1 MFKITKSFNRLALVI
16 ILAISGTI
24 SALAENKIMLGDGG
38 TISIKPG
45 ETKEIDVNLINDVEL
60 YTAQF
65 DMELT
70 SSKIKIVEGSFKINE
85 ERVDR
90 ESFLAPSLVRQPDGK
105 MRLCLLT
112 RDLSTPI
119 AGTEGSLGT
128 IKIQADPTFTSN
140 DNAKIYFSK
149 CCGSDK
155 NAKLTYFDAPKY
167 QAVSPMVGTLATAE
181 NAFSIKPGEKHKVDI
196 VMKNEIYFCGI
207 QTDITLPAGLQIEK
221 KENGKYKFEYSSR
234 LSDNFSIMSSDKG
247 NGKVRIMLSSLPI
260 DRIQPYEEG
269 TDGVIFSFNVVADE
283 NFVTDE
289 TSAITFSN
297 TLAASESVE
306 YALDITDSKVVVT
319 SLKMGNDAAYVK
331 LTEEVAALQKSLDDA
346 KAKVAEECK
355 DVAENFTEA
364 VAAIQAQ
371 IDAIKTDLDT
381 KNAAC
386 DLTEEST
393 LDAEAVKAVNDA
405 IAKYLEDAAA
415 AQADF
420 QKKVANDAAY
430 AKLTE
435 EVAALQKSLDDAKA
449 KVAEECKDVA
459 ENFTEAVAA
468 IQAQID
474 AIKTDLDTKNA
485 ACDLTEESTLDAEAV
500 KAVNDAIAKYLEDAA
515 AAQADFQKKVAND
528 AAYAKLTE
536 EVAALQKSLDD
547 AKAKVAEECKD
558 VAENFTEAVAAI
570 QAQID
575 AIKKDL
581 EDKNTAIELTEESTL
596 DAEAVKAVNDA
607 IAKYLEDAATAQA
620 NFEKKAANDAAYA
633 KLTEEIAAVQA
644 RFDEVVKTIEKD
656 YAMVAAQFAETE
668 AGIQNDI
675 DAVAEE
681 LKAKA
686 DRIELDEN
694 STVDLQAIKTAIE
707 KLLTDAKDAYQ
718 KKIDANEAAYK
729 RLTDEIAAIQTRFD
743 EVKKIIDTEC
753 NLVAAQFAGIEANI
767 QYDINKK
774 KDELKNMYENIE
786 LDENSTLDLQTIKD
800 AIEQLLVD
808 AKAAQET
815 AGIYS
820 ISALTRD
827 GVSVYTLE
835 GNKVDTPVKGNVYIV
850 RYADGTIKKVF
861 VR

>member
-140 DNAKIYFSK
+140 DNARIYFSK

-319 SLKMGNDAAYVK
+319 SLKMGNDAAY
-331 LTEEVAALQKSLDDA
+331 
-346 KAKVAEECK
+346 
-355 DVAENFTEA
+355 
-364 VAAIQAQ
+364 
-371 IDAIKTDLDT
+371 
-381 KNAAC
+381 
-386 DLTEEST
+386 
-393 LDAEAVKAVNDA
+393 
-405 IAKYLEDAAA
+405 
-415 AQADF
+415 
-420 QKKVANDAAY
+420 

-474 AIKTDLDTKNA
+474 AIKKDIDTKNA

-575 AIKKDL
+575 AIKKEL

-633 KLTEEIAAVQA
+633 KLSDEIAAVQA

-675 DAVAEE
+675 DAVAED

-718 KKIDANEAAYK
+718 KKIDANETAYK

>member
-247 NGKVRIMLSSLPI
+247 NGKVRIMLSSLPVDKI
-260 DRIQPYEEG
+260 MPYAEG

-297 TLAASESVE
+297 TLAANDAGVE

-319 SLKMGNDAAYVK
+319 SLKMG
-331 LTEEVAALQKSLDDA
+331 
-346 KAKVAEECK
+346 
-355 DVAENFTEA
+355 
-364 VAAIQAQ
+364 
-371 IDAIKTDLDT
+371 
-381 KNAAC
+381 
-386 DLTEEST
+386 
-393 LDAEAVKAVNDA
+393 
-405 IAKYLEDAAA
+405 
-415 AQADF
+415 
-420 QKKVANDAAY
+420 NDAAY

-474 AIKTDLDTKNA
+474 AIKKDLDDKNTA
-485 ACDLTEESTLDAEAV
+485 IELTEESTLDAEAV

-515 AAQADFQKKVAND
+515 TAQAEYLKKVAND

-581 EDKNTAIELTEESTL
+581 DDKNTAIELTEESTL

-718 KKIDANEAAYK
+718 KKIDANETAYK

>member
-140 DNAKIYFSK
+140 DNARIYFSK

-234 LSDNFSIMSSDKG
+234 LSANFSIMSRDMG
-247 NGKVRIMLSSLPI
+247 NGKVRIMLSSLPVDKI
-260 DRIQPYEEG
+260 MPYTEG

-289 TSAITFSN
+289 NSAITFSN
-297 TLAASESVE
+297 TLAANDAGVE

-319 SLKMGNDAAYVK
+319 SLKMG
-331 LTEEVAALQKSLDDA
+331 
-346 KAKVAEECK
+346 
-355 DVAENFTEA
+355 
-364 VAAIQAQ
+364 
-371 IDAIKTDLDT
+371 
-381 KNAAC
+381 
-386 DLTEEST
+386 
-393 LDAEAVKAVNDA
+393 
-405 IAKYLEDAAA
+405 
-415 AQADF
+415 
-420 QKKVANDAAY
+420 
-430 AKLTE
+430 
-435 EVAALQKSLDDAKA
+435 
-449 KVAEECKDVA
+449 
-459 ENFTEAVAA
+459 
-468 IQAQID
+468 
-474 AIKTDLDTKNA
+474 
-485 ACDLTEESTLDAEAV
+485 
-500 KAVNDAIAKYLEDAA
+500 
-515 AAQADFQKKVAND
+515 ND

-581 EDKNTAIELTEESTL
+581 DTKNAACDLTEESTLDAEAVKAVNDAVAKYLEDAATAQAEYLKKVANDAAYAKLTEEVAALQKSLDDAKAKVAEEYKDVAENFTETVAAIQTQIDAIKKALDEKNTAIELTEESTL

-633 KLTEEIAAVQA
+633 KLSDEIAAVQA

-656 YAMVAAQFAETE
+656 YAMVAGQFAETE

-675 DAVAEE
+675 DAVVED

-718 KKIDANEAAYK
+718 KKIDANETAYK

>member
-155 NAKLTYFDAPKY
+155 NAKLTYFDAPNF
-167 QAVSPMVGTLATAE
+167 QAVTPMVGTLATTE

-234 LSDNFSIMSSDKG
+234 LSDNFSISSRDMG
-247 NGKVRIMLSSLPI
+247 NGKVRLMLSSLPVDKI
-260 DRIQPYEEG
+260 IPYTEG

-289 TSAITFSN
+289 NSAITFSN
-297 TLAASESVE
+297 TLAANDAGVE

-319 SLKMGNDAAYVK
+319 SL
-331 LTEEVAALQKSLDDA
+331 
-346 KAKVAEECK
+346 
-355 DVAENFTEA
+355 
-364 VAAIQAQ
+364 
-371 IDAIKTDLDT
+371 
-381 KNAAC
+381 
-386 DLTEEST
+386 
-393 LDAEAVKAVNDA
+393 
-405 IAKYLEDAAA
+405 
-415 AQADF
+415 
-420 QKKVANDAAY
+420 KVANDAAY

-459 ENFTEAVAA
+459 ENFTE
-468 IQAQID
+468 
-474 AIKTDLDTKNA
+474 T
-485 ACDLTEESTLDAEAV
+485 
-500 KAVNDAIAKYLEDAA
+500 
-515 AAQADFQKKVAND
+515 
-528 AAYAKLTE
+528 
-536 EVAALQKSLDD
+536 
-547 AKAKVAEECKD
+547 
-558 VAENFTEAVAAI
+558 VAAI

-575 AIKKDL
+575 AIKKALD
-581 EDKNTAIELTEESTL
+581 EKNTAIELTEESTL

-620 NFEKKAANDAAYA
+620 NFEKKVANDAAYA
-633 KLTEEIAAVQA
+633 KLSDEIAAVQA

-675 DAVAEE
+675 DAVAED

-694 STVDLQAIKTAIE
+694 STVDQQAIKTAIE

>member
-140 DNAKIYFSK
+140 DNARIYFSE

-247 NGKVRIMLSSLPI
+247 NGKVRIMLSSLPV
-260 DRIQPYEEG
+260 DRIQPYAEG

-371 IDAIKTDLDT
+371 IDAIKKDLDT

-405 IAKYLEDAAA
+405 IAKYLEAAAA

-459 ENFTEAVAA
+459 ENFTE
-468 IQAQID
+468 
-474 AIKTDLDTKNA
+474 T
-485 ACDLTEESTLDAEAV
+485 
-500 KAVNDAIAKYLEDAA
+500 
-515 AAQADFQKKVAND
+515 
-528 AAYAKLTE
+528 
-536 EVAALQKSLDD
+536 
-547 AKAKVAEECKD
+547 
-558 VAENFTEAVAAI
+558 VAAI

-575 AIKKDL
+575 AIKKALD
-581 EDKNTAIELTEESTL
+581 EKNTAIELTEESTL

-633 KLTEEIAAVQA
+633 KLSDEIAAVQA

-675 DAVAEE
+675 DAVAED

-718 KKIDANEAAYK
+718 KKIDANETAYK

>member
-140 DNAKIYFSK
+140 DNAKIYFST

-283 NFVTDE
+283 NFVTDA

-319 SLKMGNDAAYVK
+319 SLKMG
-331 LTEEVAALQKSLDDA
+331 
-346 KAKVAEECK
+346 
-355 DVAENFTEA
+355 
-364 VAAIQAQ
+364 
-371 IDAIKTDLDT
+371 
-381 KNAAC
+381 
-386 DLTEEST
+386 
-393 LDAEAVKAVNDA
+393 
-405 IAKYLEDAAA
+405 
-415 AQADF
+415 
-420 QKKVANDAAY
+420 NDAAY

-474 AIKTDLDTKNA
+474 AIKKDLDTKNA

-581 EDKNTAIELTEESTL
+581 DDKNTAIDLTEESTL

-633 KLTEEIAAVQA
+633 KLSNEIAAVQA

-675 DAVAEE
+675 DAVAED

-718 KKIDANEAAYK
+718 KKIDANETAYK

>member
-247 NGKVRIMLSSLPI
+247 NGKVRIMLSSLPV
-260 DRIQPYEEG
+260 DRIMPYAEG

-468 IQAQID
+468 IQ
-474 AIKTDLDTKNA
+474 T
-485 ACDLTEESTLDAEAV
+485 
-500 KAVNDAIAKYLEDAA
+500 
-515 AAQADFQKKVAND
+515 
-528 AAYAKLTE
+528 
-536 EVAALQKSLDD
+536 
-547 AKAKVAEECKD
+547 
-558 VAENFTEAVAAI
+558 
-570 QAQID
+570 QID

-581 EDKNTAIELTEESTL
+581 DDKNTAIDLTEESTL

-633 KLTEEIAAVQA
+633 KLSDEIAAVQA

-694 STVDLQAIKTAIE
+694 STVDLAAIKTAIE

>member
-140 DNAKIYFSK
+140 DNARIYFSE

-155 NAKLTYFDAPKY
+155 NAKLTYFEAPKY

-247 NGKVRIMLSSLPI
+247 NGKVRIMLSSLPVDKI
-260 DRIQPYEEG
+260 MPYTEG
-269 TDGVIFSFNVVADE
+269 SDGVIFSFNVVADE

-319 SLKMGNDAAYVK
+319 SLKMGNDAAY
-331 LTEEVAALQKSLDDA
+331 
-346 KAKVAEECK
+346 
-355 DVAENFTEA
+355 
-364 VAAIQAQ
+364 
-371 IDAIKTDLDT
+371 
-381 KNAAC
+381 
-386 DLTEEST
+386 
-393 LDAEAVKAVNDA
+393 
-405 IAKYLEDAAA
+405 
-415 AQADF
+415 
-420 QKKVANDAAY
+420 
-430 AKLTE
+430 
-435 EVAALQKSLDDAKA
+435 
-449 KVAEECKDVA
+449 
-459 ENFTEAVAA
+459 
-468 IQAQID
+468 
-474 AIKTDLDTKNA
+474 
-485 ACDLTEESTLDAEAV
+485 
-500 KAVNDAIAKYLEDAA
+500 
-515 AAQADFQKKVAND
+515 
-528 AAYAKLTE
+528 AKLTE

-581 EDKNTAIELTEESTL
+581 DTKNAACDLTEESTLDAEAVKAVNDAVAKYLEDATTAQAEYLKKVANDAAYAKLTEEVAALQKSLDDAKAKVAEECKDVAENFTETVAAIQAQIDAIKKALDEKNTAIELTEESTL

-633 KLTEEIAAVQA
+633 KLSDEIAAVQA

-675 DAVAEE
+675 DAVAED

-707 KLLTDAKDAYQ
+707 KLLADAKDAYQ
-718 KKIDANEAAYK
+718 KKIDANEAANK

>member
-140 DNAKIYFSK
+140 DNARIYFSK

-155 NAKLTYFDAPKY
+155 NAKLTYFDAPNF
-167 QAVSPMVGTLATAE
+167 QAVTPMVGTLATAE

-247 NGKVRIMLSSLPI
+247 NGKVRIMLSSLPVDKI
-260 DRIQPYEEG
+260 MPYTEG

-319 SLKMGNDAAYVK
+319 SLKMGNDAA
-331 LTEEVAALQKSLDDA
+331 
-346 KAKVAEECK
+346 
-355 DVAENFTEA
+355 F
-364 VAAIQAQ
+364 
-371 IDAIKTDLDT
+371 
-381 KNAAC
+381 
-386 DLTEEST
+386 
-393 LDAEAVKAVNDA
+393 
-405 IAKYLEDAAA
+405 
-415 AQADF
+415 
-420 QKKVANDAAY
+420 

-474 AIKTDLDTKNA
+474 AIKKDLDTKNA

-500 KAVNDAIAKYLEDAA
+500 KAVNDAVAKYLEDAA
-515 AAQADFQKKVAND
+515 TAQAEYLKKVAND

-581 EDKNTAIELTEESTL
+581 DTKNAACDLTEESTL

-607 IAKYLEDAATAQA
+607 VAKYLEDAATAQA

-633 KLTEEIAAVQA
+633 KLSDEIAAVQA
-644 RFDEVVKTIEKD
+644 RFDEVVKTVEKD

-675 DAVAEE
+675 DAVAED

-718 KKIDANEAAYK
+718 KKIDANEAANK

>member
-247 NGKVRIMLSSLPI
+247 TGKVRIMLSSLPVDKI
-260 DRIQPYEEG
+260 MPYAEG

-371 IDAIKTDLDT
+371 IDAIK
-381 KNAAC
+381 K
-386 DLTEEST
+386 
-393 LDAEAVKAVNDA
+393 
-405 IAKYLEDAAA
+405 
-415 AQADF
+415 
-420 QKKVANDAAY
+420 
-430 AKLTE
+430 
-435 EVAALQKSLDDAKA
+435 
-449 KVAEECKDVA
+449 
-459 ENFTEAVAA
+459 
-468 IQAQID
+468 
-474 AIKTDLDTKNA
+474 DLDTKNA

-581 EDKNTAIELTEESTL
+581 DDKNTAIELTEESTL

-607 IAKYLEDAATAQA
+607 IAKYLEDAATAQV
-620 NFEKKAANDAAYA
+620 NFEKKVANDAAYA
-633 KLTEEIAAVQA
+633 KLSDEIAAVQA

-656 YAMVAAQFAETE
+656 YAMVAGQFAETE

-694 STVDLQAIKTAIE
+694 STVDLAAIKTAIE

>member
-90 ESFLAPSLVRQPDGK
+90 ESFLPPSLVRQPDGK

-112 RDLSTPI
+112 SDLSTPI

-181 NAFSIKPGEKHKVDI
+181 NAFSVKPGEKHKVDI
-196 VMKNEIYFCGI
+196 VMKNEIYFCGM
-207 QTDITLPAGLQIEK
+207 QTDITLPAGLKIEK

-234 LSDNFSIMSSDKG
+234 LSDNFSIVSRDMGD
-247 NGKVRIMLSSLPI
+247 GKVRMILSSLPVDKI
-260 DRIQPYEEG
+260 MPYAEG

-297 TLAASESVE
+297 TLAATESVE

-319 SLKMGNDAAYVK
+319 SLKMANDAAYVK
-331 LTEEVAALQKSLDDA
+331 LTEEIAALQKSLDDA

-364 VAAIQAQ
+364 VAAIQTQ

-393 LDAEAVKAVNDA
+393 LNAEAVKAVNDA
-405 IAKYLEDAAA
+405 IAKYLEDAAT
-415 AQADF
+415 AQAEYL
-420 QKKVANDAAY
+420 KKVANDAAY

-459 ENFTEAVAA
+459 ENFTE
-468 IQAQID
+468 
-474 AIKTDLDTKNA
+474 
-485 ACDLTEESTLDAEAV
+485 S
-500 KAVNDAIAKYLEDAA
+500 
-515 AAQADFQKKVAND
+515 
-528 AAYAKLTE
+528 
-536 EVAALQKSLDD
+536 
-547 AKAKVAEECKD
+547 
-558 VAENFTEAVAAI
+558 VAAI

-575 AIKKDL
+575 AIKKALD
-581 EDKNTAIELTEESTL
+581 EKNTAIELTEESTL

-607 IAKYLEDAATAQA
+607 IAKYLEDAATAQT

-668 AGIQNDI
+668 VSIQNDI
-675 DAVAEE
+675 DAVAED

>member
-1 MFKITKSFNRLALVI
+1 MFKITQSFNRLALVI

-140 DNAKIYFSK
+140 DNARIYFSE

-247 NGKVRIMLSSLPI
+247 NGKVRIMLSSLPV
-260 DRIQPYEEG
+260 DRIQPYAEG

-371 IDAIKTDLDT
+371 IDAIKKDLD
-381 KNAAC
+381 
-386 DLTEEST
+386 
-393 LDAEAVKAVNDA
+393 
-405 IAKYLEDAAA
+405 
-415 AQADF
+415 
-420 QKKVANDAAY
+420 
-430 AKLTE
+430 
-435 EVAALQKSLDDAKA
+435 
-449 KVAEECKDVA
+449 
-459 ENFTEAVAA
+459 
-468 IQAQID
+468 
-474 AIKTDLDTKNA
+474 
-485 ACDLTEESTLDAEAV
+485 
-500 KAVNDAIAKYLEDAA
+500 
-515 AAQADFQKKVAND
+515 
-528 AAYAKLTE
+528 
-536 EVAALQKSLDD
+536 
-547 AKAKVAEECKD
+547 
-558 VAENFTEAVAAI
+558 
-570 QAQID
+570 
-575 AIKKDL
+575 
-581 EDKNTAIELTEESTL
+581 DKNTAIELTEESTL

-607 IAKYLEDAATAQA
+607 IAKYLEDAATAQV
-620 NFEKKAANDAAYA
+620 NFEKKVANDAAYA
-633 KLTEEIAAVQA
+633 KLSDEIAAVQA

-656 YAMVAAQFAETE
+656 YAMVAGQFAETE

-694 STVDLQAIKTAIE
+694 STVDLAAIKTAIE

>member
-234 LSDNFSIMSSDKG
+234 LSDNFSISSRDMG
-247 NGKVRIMLSSLPI
+247 NGKVRIMLSSLPV
-260 DRIQPYEEG
+260 DRIQPYTEG

-319 SLKMGNDAAYVK
+319 SLKMGNDAAYAK
-331 LTEEVAALQKSLDDA
+331 LTEEIAALQKSLDDA

-371 IDAIKTDLDT
+371 IDAIKKDLDT

-405 IAKYLEDAAA
+405 VAKYLEDAAT
-415 AQADF
+415 AQAEYL
-420 QKKVANDAAY
+420 KKVANDAAY

-468 IQAQID
+468 IQTQID
-474 AIKTDLDTKNA
+474 AIKKDLDDKNTA
-485 ACDLTEESTLDAEAV
+485 IDLTEESTLDAEAV
-500 KAVNDAIAKYLEDAA
+500 KAVNDA
-515 AAQADFQKKVAND
+515 V
-528 AAYAKLTE
+528 
-536 EVAALQKSLDD
+536 
-547 AKAKVAEECKD
+547 
-558 VAENFTEAVAAI
+558 
-570 QAQID
+570 
-575 AIKKDL
+575 
-581 EDKNTAIELTEESTL
+581 
-596 DAEAVKAVNDA
+596 
-607 IAKYLEDAATAQA
+607 AKYLEDAATAQA

-633 KLTEEIAAVQA
+633 KLSDEIAAVQA

-668 AGIQNDI
+668 AGILNDI
-675 DAVAEE
+675 DAVAED

-718 KKIDANEAAYK
+718 KKIDANETAYK

>member
-140 DNAKIYFSK
+140 DNARIYFSK

-155 NAKLTYFDAPKY
+155 NAKLTYFDAPNF
-167 QAVSPMVGTLATAE
+167 QAVTPMVGTLATAE

-247 NGKVRIMLSSLPI
+247 NGKVRIMLSSLPVDKI
-260 DRIQPYEEG
+260 MPYAEG

-319 SLKMGNDAAYVK
+319 SLKMGNDAAY
-331 LTEEVAALQKSLDDA
+331 
-346 KAKVAEECK
+346 
-355 DVAENFTEA
+355 
-364 VAAIQAQ
+364 
-371 IDAIKTDLDT
+371 
-381 KNAAC
+381 
-386 DLTEEST
+386 
-393 LDAEAVKAVNDA
+393 
-405 IAKYLEDAAA
+405 
-415 AQADF
+415 
-420 QKKVANDAAY
+420 

-474 AIKTDLDTKNA
+474 AIKKDIDTKNA

-500 KAVNDAIAKYLEDAA
+500 KAVNDAVAKYLEDAA
-515 AAQADFQKKVAND
+515 TAQADFQKKVAND

-575 AIKKDL
+575 AIKKDI
-581 EDKNTAIELTEESTL
+581 DTKNAACDLTEESTL

-633 KLTEEIAAVQA
+633 KLSNEIAAVQA

-675 DAVAEE
+675 DAVAED

-718 KKIDANEAAYK
+718 KKIDANEAANK
-729 RLTDEIAAIQTRFD
+729 RLTDEIAAVQTRFD

>member
-221 KENGKYKFEYSSR
+221 KENGKYKFEYSNR

-247 NGKVRIMLSSLPI
+247 NGKVRIMLSSLPVDKI
-260 DRIQPYEEG
+260 MPYTEG
-269 TDGVIFSFNVVADE
+269 SDGVIFSFNVVADE

-319 SLKMGNDAAYVK
+319 SLKMGNDAAY
-331 LTEEVAALQKSLDDA
+331 
-346 KAKVAEECK
+346 
-355 DVAENFTEA
+355 
-364 VAAIQAQ
+364 
-371 IDAIKTDLDT
+371 
-381 KNAAC
+381 
-386 DLTEEST
+386 
-393 LDAEAVKAVNDA
+393 
-405 IAKYLEDAAA
+405 
-415 AQADF
+415 
-420 QKKVANDAAY
+420 

-474 AIKTDLDTKNA
+474 AIKKDIDTKNA

-633 KLTEEIAAVQA
+633 KLSDEIAAVQA

-675 DAVAEE
+675 DAVAED

-718 KKIDANEAAYK
+718 KKIDANETAYK

>member
-140 DNAKIYFSK
+140 DNARIYFSE

-155 NAKLTYFDAPKY
+155 NAKLTYFEAPKY

-247 NGKVRIMLSSLPI
+247 NGKVRIMLSSLPVDKI
-260 DRIQPYEEG
+260 MPYTEG
-269 TDGVIFSFNVVADE
+269 SDGVIFSFNVVADE

-319 SLKMGNDAAYVK
+319 SLKMGNDAAY
-331 LTEEVAALQKSLDDA
+331 
-346 KAKVAEECK
+346 
-355 DVAENFTEA
+355 
-364 VAAIQAQ
+364 
-371 IDAIKTDLDT
+371 
-381 KNAAC
+381 
-386 DLTEEST
+386 
-393 LDAEAVKAVNDA
+393 
-405 IAKYLEDAAA
+405 
-415 AQADF
+415 
-420 QKKVANDAAY
+420 

-474 AIKTDLDTKNA
+474 AIKKDLDTKNA

-500 KAVNDAIAKYLEDAA
+500 KAVNDAVAKYLEDAA
-515 AAQADFQKKVAND
+515 TAQADFQKKVAND

-575 AIKKDL
+575 AIKKALD
-581 EDKNTAIELTEESTL
+581 EKNTAIELTEESTL

-633 KLTEEIAAVQA
+633 KLSDEIAAVQA
-644 RFDEVVKTIEKD
+644 RFDEVVKIIEKD
-656 YAMVAAQFAETE
+656 YAMVAGQFAETE

-675 DAVAEE
+675 DAVAED

-718 KKIDANEAAYK
+718 KKIDANETAYK

>member
-140 DNAKIYFSK
+140 DNARIYFSK

-155 NAKLTYFDAPKY
+155 NAKLTYFDAPNF
-167 QAVSPMVGTLATAE
+167 QAVTPMVGTLATAE

-247 NGKVRIMLSSLPI
+247 NGKVRIMLSSLPVDKI
-260 DRIQPYEEG
+260 MPYTEG

-319 SLKMGNDAAYVK
+319 SLKMGNDAAY
-331 LTEEVAALQKSLDDA
+331 
-346 KAKVAEECK
+346 
-355 DVAENFTEA
+355 
-364 VAAIQAQ
+364 
-371 IDAIKTDLDT
+371 
-381 KNAAC
+381 
-386 DLTEEST
+386 
-393 LDAEAVKAVNDA
+393 
-405 IAKYLEDAAA
+405 
-415 AQADF
+415 
-420 QKKVANDAAY
+420 

-459 ENFTEAVAA
+459 ENFTEAVA
-468 IQAQID
+468 
-474 AIKTDLDTKNA
+474 T
-485 ACDLTEESTLDAEAV
+485 
-500 KAVNDAIAKYLEDAA
+500 
-515 AAQADFQKKVAND
+515 
-528 AAYAKLTE
+528 
-536 EVAALQKSLDD
+536 
-547 AKAKVAEECKD
+547 
-558 VAENFTEAVAAI
+558 I

-581 EDKNTAIELTEESTL
+581 DTKNAACDLTEESTL

-633 KLTEEIAAVQA
+633 KLSDEIAAVQA
-644 RFDEVVKTIEKD
+644 RFDEVVKIIEKD
-656 YAMVAAQFAETE
+656 YAMVAGQFAETE

-675 DAVAEE
+675 DAVAED

-718 KKIDANEAAYK
+718 KKIDANETAYK

>member
-140 DNAKIYFSK
+140 DNARIYFSE

-247 NGKVRIMLSSLPI
+247 NGKVRIMLSSLPVDKI
-260 DRIQPYEEG
+260 MPYAEG

-319 SLKMGNDAAYVK
+319 SLKMGNDAAYAK

-371 IDAIKTDLDT
+371 IDAIKKDIDT

-449 KVAEECKDVA
+449 KVVEECKDVA

-468 IQAQID
+468 IQ
-474 AIKTDLDTKNA
+474 T
-485 ACDLTEESTLDAEAV
+485 
-500 KAVNDAIAKYLEDAA
+500 
-515 AAQADFQKKVAND
+515 
-528 AAYAKLTE
+528 
-536 EVAALQKSLDD
+536 
-547 AKAKVAEECKD
+547 
-558 VAENFTEAVAAI
+558 
-570 QAQID
+570 QID

-581 EDKNTAIELTEESTL
+581 DDKNTAIELTEESTL

-644 RFDEVVKTIEKD
+644 RFDEVVKTIEND

>member
-16 ILAISGTI
+16 ILAICGTI

-247 NGKVRIMLSSLPI
+247 NGKVRIMLSSLPVDKI
-260 DRIQPYEEG
+260 MPYAEG

-355 DVAENFTEA
+355 DVAENFTET

-371 IDAIKTDLDT
+371 IDAIKKDLDT

-393 LDAEAVKAVNDA
+393 LDAEAVK
-405 IAKYLEDAAA
+405 
-415 AQADF
+415 
-420 QKKVANDAAY
+420 
-430 AKLTE
+430 
-435 EVAALQKSLDDAKA
+435 S
-449 KVAEECKDVA
+449 
-459 ENFTEAVAA
+459 
-468 IQAQID
+468 
-474 AIKTDLDTKNA
+474 
-485 ACDLTEESTLDAEAV
+485 
-500 KAVNDAIAKYLEDAA
+500 VNDAIAKYLEDAA

-633 KLTEEIAAVQA
+633 KLSDEIAAVQA

-675 DAVAEE
+675 DAVAED

-718 KKIDANEAAYK
+718 KKIDANETAYK

>member
-283 NFVTDE
+283 NFVTDA

-371 IDAIKTDLDT
+371 IDAIKKDIDT

-468 IQAQID
+468 IQ
-474 AIKTDLDTKNA
+474 T
-485 ACDLTEESTLDAEAV
+485 
-500 KAVNDAIAKYLEDAA
+500 
-515 AAQADFQKKVAND
+515 
-528 AAYAKLTE
+528 
-536 EVAALQKSLDD
+536 
-547 AKAKVAEECKD
+547 
-558 VAENFTEAVAAI
+558 
-570 QAQID
+570 QID

-581 EDKNTAIELTEESTL
+581 DDKNTAIELTEESTL

-633 KLTEEIAAVQA
+633 KLSDEIAAVQA

-675 DAVAEE
+675 DAVAED

-694 STVDLQAIKTAIE
+694 STVDLAAIKTAIE

>member
-16 ILAISGTI
+16 ILAICGTI

-247 NGKVRIMLSSLPI
+247 NGKVRIMLSSLPVDKI
-260 DRIQPYEEG
+260 MPYAEG

-319 SLKMGNDAAYVK
+319 SLKMGNDAAYAK

-355 DVAENFTEA
+355 DVAENFTEV
-364 VAAIQAQ
+364 VAAIQAK
-371 IDAIKTDLDT
+371 IDAIKKDIDT

-449 KVAEECKDVA
+449 KVAGECKDVA

-468 IQAQID
+468 IQ
-474 AIKTDLDTKNA
+474 T
-485 ACDLTEESTLDAEAV
+485 
-500 KAVNDAIAKYLEDAA
+500 
-515 AAQADFQKKVAND
+515 
-528 AAYAKLTE
+528 
-536 EVAALQKSLDD
+536 
-547 AKAKVAEECKD
+547 
-558 VAENFTEAVAAI
+558 
-570 QAQID
+570 QID

-581 EDKNTAIELTEESTL
+581 DDKNTAIELTEESTL

-620 NFEKKAANDAAYA
+620 NFEKKVANDAAYA
-633 KLTEEIAAVQA
+633 KLSDEIAAVQA

-656 YAMVAAQFAETE
+656 YAMVAGQFAETE

-718 KKIDANEAAYK
+718 KKIDANETAYK

-835 GNKVDTPVKGNVYIV
+835 GNKVDTPVKGNVYVV

>member
-140 DNAKIYFSK
+140 DNARIYFSK

-155 NAKLTYFDAPKY
+155 NAKLTYFDAPNF
-167 QAVSPMVGTLATAE
+167 QAVTPMVGTLATAE

-247 NGKVRIMLSSLPI
+247 NGKVRIMLSSLPVDKI
-260 DRIQPYEEG
+260 MPYTEG

-319 SLKMGNDAAYVK
+319 SLKMGNDAAYAK

-364 VAAIQAQ
+364 VATIQAQ
-371 IDAIKTDLDT
+371 IDAIKKDLDT

-405 IAKYLEDAAA
+405 VAKYLEDAAT
-415 AQADF
+415 AQAEYL
-420 QKKVANDAAY
+420 KKVANDAAY

-459 ENFTEAVAA
+459 ENFTEAVA
-468 IQAQID
+468 
-474 AIKTDLDTKNA
+474 T
-485 ACDLTEESTLDAEAV
+485 
-500 KAVNDAIAKYLEDAA
+500 
-515 AAQADFQKKVAND
+515 
-528 AAYAKLTE
+528 
-536 EVAALQKSLDD
+536 
-547 AKAKVAEECKD
+547 
-558 VAENFTEAVAAI
+558 I

-581 EDKNTAIELTEESTL
+581 DTKNAACDLTEESTL

-633 KLTEEIAAVQA
+633 KLSDEIAAVQA

-675 DAVAEE
+675 DAVAED

-694 STVDLQAIKTAIE
+694 STVDLQAVKTAIE

-718 KKIDANEAAYK
+718 KKIDANEAANK

>member
-70 SSKIKIVEGSFKINE
+70 SPKIKIVEGSFKINE

-140 DNAKIYFSK
+140 DNARIYFSK

-234 LSDNFSIMSSDKG
+234 LSANFSIMSRDMG
-247 NGKVRIMLSSLPI
+247 NGKVRIMLSSLPVDKI
-260 DRIQPYEEG
+260 MPYTEG
-269 TDGVIFSFNVVADE
+269 SDGVIFSFNVVADE

-297 TLAASESVE
+297 TLAANDAGVE

-319 SLKMGNDAAYVK
+319 SLKMG
-331 LTEEVAALQKSLDDA
+331 
-346 KAKVAEECK
+346 
-355 DVAENFTEA
+355 
-364 VAAIQAQ
+364 
-371 IDAIKTDLDT
+371 
-381 KNAAC
+381 
-386 DLTEEST
+386 
-393 LDAEAVKAVNDA
+393 
-405 IAKYLEDAAA
+405 
-415 AQADF
+415 
-420 QKKVANDAAY
+420 
-430 AKLTE
+430 
-435 EVAALQKSLDDAKA
+435 
-449 KVAEECKDVA
+449 
-459 ENFTEAVAA
+459 
-468 IQAQID
+468 
-474 AIKTDLDTKNA
+474 
-485 ACDLTEESTLDAEAV
+485 
-500 KAVNDAIAKYLEDAA
+500 
-515 AAQADFQKKVAND
+515 ND

-581 EDKNTAIELTEESTL
+581 DTKNAACDLTEESTLDAEAVKAVNDAVAKYLEDAATAQAEYLKKVANDAAYAKLTEEVAALQKSLDDAKAKVAEECKDVAENFTETVAAIQTQIDAIKKALDEKNTAIELTEESTL

-633 KLTEEIAAVQA
+633 KLSDEIAAVQA

-675 DAVAEE
+675 DAVAED

-707 KLLTDAKDAYQ
+707 KLLTDAKDAHQ
-718 KKIDANEAAYK
+718 KKIDANEAANK
-729 RLTDEIAAIQTRFD
+729 RLTDEIAALQTRFD

>member
-155 NAKLTYFDAPKY
+155 NAKLTYFDAPNF
-167 QAVSPMVGTLATAE
+167 QAVTPMVGTLATTE

-234 LSDNFSIMSSDKG
+234 LSDNFSISSRDMG
-247 NGKVRIMLSSLPI
+247 NGKVRLMLSSLPVDKI
-260 DRIQPYEEG
+260 IPYTEG

-289 TSAITFSN
+289 NSAITFSN
-297 TLAASESVE
+297 TLAANDAGVE

-319 SLKMGNDAAYVK
+319 SLKMGNDAAYAK

-355 DVAENFTEA
+355 DVAENFTET

-371 IDAIKTDLDT
+371 IDAIKKALDE
-381 KNAAC
+381 KNTAIE
-386 DLTEEST
+386 LTEEST

-405 IAKYLEDAAA
+405 VAKYLEDATT
-415 AQADF
+415 AQAEYL
-420 QKKVANDAAY
+420 KKVANDAAY

-459 ENFTEAVAA
+459 ENFTE
-468 IQAQID
+468 
-474 AIKTDLDTKNA
+474 T
-485 ACDLTEESTLDAEAV
+485 
-500 KAVNDAIAKYLEDAA
+500 
-515 AAQADFQKKVAND
+515 
-528 AAYAKLTE
+528 
-536 EVAALQKSLDD
+536 
-547 AKAKVAEECKD
+547 
-558 VAENFTEAVAAI
+558 VAAI

-575 AIKKDL
+575 AIKKALD
-581 EDKNTAIELTEESTL
+581 EKNTAIELTEESTL

-607 IAKYLEDAATAQA
+607 VAKYLEDAATAQA

-633 KLTEEIAAVQA
+633 KLSDEIAAVQA

-656 YAMVAAQFAETE
+656 YAMVAGQFAETE

-675 DAVAEE
+675 DAVAED

-694 STVDLQAIKTAIE
+694 STVDQQAIKTAIE

>member
-140 DNAKIYFSK
+140 DNARIYFSE

-155 NAKLTYFDAPKY
+155 NAKLTYFEAPKY

-247 NGKVRIMLSSLPI
+247 NGKVRIMLSSLPVDKI
-260 DRIQPYEEG
+260 MPYTEG
-269 TDGVIFSFNVVADE
+269 SDGVIFSFNVVADE

-319 SLKMGNDAAYVK
+319 SLKMGNDAAY
-331 LTEEVAALQKSLDDA
+331 
-346 KAKVAEECK
+346 
-355 DVAENFTEA
+355 
-364 VAAIQAQ
+364 
-371 IDAIKTDLDT
+371 
-381 KNAAC
+381 
-386 DLTEEST
+386 
-393 LDAEAVKAVNDA
+393 
-405 IAKYLEDAAA
+405 
-415 AQADF
+415 
-420 QKKVANDAAY
+420 
-430 AKLTE
+430 
-435 EVAALQKSLDDAKA
+435 
-449 KVAEECKDVA
+449 
-459 ENFTEAVAA
+459 
-468 IQAQID
+468 
-474 AIKTDLDTKNA
+474 
-485 ACDLTEESTLDAEAV
+485 
-500 KAVNDAIAKYLEDAA
+500 
-515 AAQADFQKKVAND
+515 
-528 AAYAKLTE
+528 AKLTE

-581 EDKNTAIELTEESTL
+581 DTKNAACDLTEESTLDAEAVKAVNDAVAKYLEDAATAQAEYLKKVTNDAAYAKLTEEVAALQKSLDDAKAKVAEECKDVAENFTETVAAIQAQIDAIKKALDEKNTAIELTEESTL

-607 IAKYLEDAATAQA
+607 VAKYLEDSATAQA

-633 KLTEEIAAVQA
+633 KLSDEIAAVQA

-656 YAMVAAQFAETE
+656 YAMVAGQFAETE

-675 DAVAEE
+675 DAVAED

>member
-140 DNAKIYFSK
+140 DNARIYFSE

-247 NGKVRIMLSSLPI
+247 NGKVRIMLSSLPVDKI
-260 DRIQPYEEG
+260 MPYAEG

-331 LTEEVAALQKSLDDA
+331 LTEE
-346 KAKVAEECK
+346 
-355 DVAENFTEA
+355 
-364 VAAIQAQ
+364 I
-371 IDAIKTDLDT
+371 
-381 KNAAC
+381 
-386 DLTEEST
+386 
-393 LDAEAVKAVNDA
+393 
-405 IAKYLEDAAA
+405 
-415 AQADF
+415 
-420 QKKVANDAAY
+420 
-430 AKLTE
+430 
-435 EVAALQKSLDDAKA
+435 
-449 KVAEECKDVA
+449 
-459 ENFTEAVAA
+459 
-468 IQAQID
+468 
-474 AIKTDLDTKNA
+474 
-485 ACDLTEESTLDAEAV
+485 
-500 KAVNDAIAKYLEDAA
+500 
-515 AAQADFQKKVAND
+515 
-528 AAYAKLTE
+528 
-536 EVAALQKSLDD
+536 AALQKSLDD

-581 EDKNTAIELTEESTL
+581 DDKNTAIELTEESTL

-633 KLTEEIAAVQA
+633 KLSDEIAAVQA

-656 YAMVAAQFAETE
+656 YAMVAGQFAETE

-694 STVDLQAIKTAIE
+694 STVDLAAIKTAIE

-835 GNKVDTPVKGNVYIV
+835 GNKVDNPVKGNVYIV

>member
-140 DNAKIYFSK
+140 DNARIYFSE

-247 NGKVRIMLSSLPI
+247 NGKVRIMLSSLPVDKI
-260 DRIQPYEEG
+260 MPYAEG
-269 TDGVIFSFNVVADE
+269 SDGVIFSFNVVADE

-371 IDAIKTDLDT
+371 IDSIKKDIDT

-386 DLTEEST
+386 D
-393 LDAEAVKAVNDA
+393 
-405 IAKYLEDAAA
+405 
-415 AQADF
+415 
-420 QKKVANDAAY
+420 
-430 AKLTE
+430 
-435 EVAALQKSLDDAKA
+435 
-449 KVAEECKDVA
+449 
-459 ENFTEAVAA
+459 
-468 IQAQID
+468 
-474 AIKTDLDTKNA
+474 
-485 ACDLTEESTLDAEAV
+485 
-500 KAVNDAIAKYLEDAA
+500 
-515 AAQADFQKKVAND
+515 
-528 AAYAKLTE
+528 
-536 EVAALQKSLDD
+536 
-547 AKAKVAEECKD
+547 
-558 VAENFTEAVAAI
+558 
-570 QAQID
+570 
-575 AIKKDL
+575 
-581 EDKNTAIELTEESTL
+581 LTEESTL

-633 KLTEEIAAVQA
+633 KLSDEIAAVQA

-675 DAVAEE
+675 DAVAED

>member
-140 DNAKIYFSK
+140 DNARIYFSK

-155 NAKLTYFDAPKY
+155 NAKLTYFDAPNF
-167 QAVSPMVGTLATAE
+167 QAVTPMVGTLATAE

-247 NGKVRIMLSSLPI
+247 NGKVRIMLSSLPVDKI
-260 DRIQPYEEG
+260 MPYTEG

-319 SLKMGNDAAYVK
+319 SLKMGNDAAYAK

-364 VAAIQAQ
+364 VATIQAQ
-371 IDAIKTDLDT
+371 IDAIKKDLDT

-393 LDAEAVKAVNDA
+393 LDAEAVKALNDA
-405 IAKYLEDAAA
+405 VAKYLEDAAT
-415 AQADF
+415 AQAEYL
-420 QKKVANDAAY
+420 KKVANDAAY

-459 ENFTEAVAA
+459 ENFTE
-468 IQAQID
+468 
-474 AIKTDLDTKNA
+474 T
-485 ACDLTEESTLDAEAV
+485 
-500 KAVNDAIAKYLEDAA
+500 
-515 AAQADFQKKVAND
+515 
-528 AAYAKLTE
+528 
-536 EVAALQKSLDD
+536 
-547 AKAKVAEECKD
+547 
-558 VAENFTEAVAAI
+558 VAAI

-575 AIKKDL
+575 AIKKALD
-581 EDKNTAIELTEESTL
+581 EKNTAIELTEESTL

-607 IAKYLEDAATAQA
+607 VAKYLEDAATAQA

-633 KLTEEIAAVQA
+633 KLSDEIAAVQA

-675 DAVAEE
+675 DAVAED

-694 STVDLQAIKTAIE
+694 STVDLQAVKTAIE

-718 KKIDANEAAYK
+718 KKIDANEAANK

>member
-247 NGKVRIMLSSLPI
+247 NGKVRIMLSSLPV
-260 DRIQPYEEG
+260 DRIMPYAEG

-435 EVAALQKSLDDAKA
+435 E
-449 KVAEECKDVA
+449 
-459 ENFTEAVAA
+459 
-468 IQAQID
+468 I
-474 AIKTDLDTKNA
+474 
-485 ACDLTEESTLDAEAV
+485 
-500 KAVNDAIAKYLEDAA
+500 
-515 AAQADFQKKVAND
+515 
-528 AAYAKLTE
+528 
-536 EVAALQKSLDD
+536 AALQKSLDD

-633 KLTEEIAAVQA
+633 KLSDEIAAVQA

>member
-1 MFKITKSFNRLALVI
+1 
-16 ILAISGTI
+16 
-24 SALAENKIMLGDGG
+24 
-38 TISIKPG
+38 
-45 ETKEIDVNLINDVEL
+45 
-60 YTAQF
+60 
-65 DMELT
+65 
-70 SSKIKIVEGSFKINE
+70 
-85 ERVDR
+85 
-90 ESFLAPSLVRQPDGK
+90 
-105 MRLCLLT
+105 
-112 RDLSTPI
+112 
-119 AGTEGSLGT
+119 
-128 IKIQADPTFTSN
+128 
-140 DNAKIYFSK
+140 
-149 CCGSDK
+149 
-155 NAKLTYFDAPKY
+155 
-167 QAVSPMVGTLATAE
+167 MVGTLATAE

-247 NGKVRIMLSSLPI
+247 NGKVRIMLSSLPVDKI
-260 DRIQPYEEG
+260 MPYAEG

-331 LTEEVAALQKSLDDA
+331 LTEEIAALQKSLDDA

-355 DVAENFTEA
+355 DVAENFTEV
-364 VAAIQAQ
+364 VAAIQAK
-371 IDAIKTDLDT
+371 IDAIKKDIDT

-386 DLTEEST
+386 D
-393 LDAEAVKAVNDA
+393 
-405 IAKYLEDAAA
+405 
-415 AQADF
+415 
-420 QKKVANDAAY
+420 
-430 AKLTE
+430 
-435 EVAALQKSLDDAKA
+435 
-449 KVAEECKDVA
+449 
-459 ENFTEAVAA
+459 
-468 IQAQID
+468 
-474 AIKTDLDTKNA
+474 
-485 ACDLTEESTLDAEAV
+485 
-500 KAVNDAIAKYLEDAA
+500 
-515 AAQADFQKKVAND
+515 
-528 AAYAKLTE
+528 
-536 EVAALQKSLDD
+536 
-547 AKAKVAEECKD
+547 
-558 VAENFTEAVAAI
+558 
-570 QAQID
+570 
-575 AIKKDL
+575 
-581 EDKNTAIELTEESTL
+581 LTEESTL

-633 KLTEEIAAVQA
+633 KLSNEIAAVQA

-675 DAVAEE
+675 DAVAED

-835 GNKVDTPVKGNVYIV
+835 GNKVDNPVKGNVYIV

>member
-140 DNAKIYFSK
+140 DNARIYFSK

-155 NAKLTYFDAPKY
+155 NAKLTYFDAPNF
-167 QAVSPMVGTLATAE
+167 QAVTPMVGTLATAE

-234 LSDNFSIMSSDKG
+234 LSANFSIMSSDKG
-247 NGKVRIMLSSLPI
+247 NGKVRIMLSSLPVDKI
-260 DRIQPYEEG
+260 MPYTEG

-297 TLAASESVE
+297 TLAANDAGVE

-319 SLKMGNDAAYVK
+319 SLKMG
-331 LTEEVAALQKSLDDA
+331 
-346 KAKVAEECK
+346 
-355 DVAENFTEA
+355 
-364 VAAIQAQ
+364 
-371 IDAIKTDLDT
+371 
-381 KNAAC
+381 
-386 DLTEEST
+386 
-393 LDAEAVKAVNDA
+393 
-405 IAKYLEDAAA
+405 
-415 AQADF
+415 
-420 QKKVANDAAY
+420 
-430 AKLTE
+430 
-435 EVAALQKSLDDAKA
+435 
-449 KVAEECKDVA
+449 
-459 ENFTEAVAA
+459 
-468 IQAQID
+468 
-474 AIKTDLDTKNA
+474 
-485 ACDLTEESTLDAEAV
+485 
-500 KAVNDAIAKYLEDAA
+500 
-515 AAQADFQKKVAND
+515 ND

-581 EDKNTAIELTEESTL
+581 DTKNVACDLTEESTLDAEAVKAVNDAIAKYLEDAATAQAEYLKKVANDAAYAKLTEEVAALQKSLDDAKAKVAEECKDVAENFTETVAAIQAQIDAIKKALDEKNTAIELTEESTL

-620 NFEKKAANDAAYA
+620 NFEKKVANDAAYA
-633 KLTEEIAAVQA
+633 KLSDEIAAVQA

-656 YAMVAAQFAETE
+656 YAMVAGQFAETE

-675 DAVAEE
+675 DAVAED

-718 KKIDANEAAYK
+718 KKIDANETAYK

>member
-140 DNAKIYFSK
+140 DNAKIYFST

-283 NFVTDE
+283 NFVTDA

-319 SLKMGNDAAYVK
+319 SLKMG
-331 LTEEVAALQKSLDDA
+331 
-346 KAKVAEECK
+346 
-355 DVAENFTEA
+355 
-364 VAAIQAQ
+364 
-371 IDAIKTDLDT
+371 
-381 KNAAC
+381 
-386 DLTEEST
+386 
-393 LDAEAVKAVNDA
+393 
-405 IAKYLEDAAA
+405 
-415 AQADF
+415 
-420 QKKVANDAAY
+420 
-430 AKLTE
+430 
-435 EVAALQKSLDDAKA
+435 
-449 KVAEECKDVA
+449 
-459 ENFTEAVAA
+459 
-468 IQAQID
+468 
-474 AIKTDLDTKNA
+474 
-485 ACDLTEESTLDAEAV
+485 
-500 KAVNDAIAKYLEDAA
+500 
-515 AAQADFQKKVAND
+515 ND

-581 EDKNTAIELTEESTL
+581 DDKNTAIELTEESTL

-633 KLTEEIAAVQA
+633 KLSDEIAAVQA

-675 DAVAEE
+675 DAVAED

>member
-140 DNAKIYFSK
+140 DNARIYFSK

-155 NAKLTYFDAPKY
+155 NAKLTYFEAPKY

-247 NGKVRIMLSSLPI
+247 NGKVRIMLSSLPVDKI
-260 DRIQPYEEG
+260 MPYTEG
-269 TDGVIFSFNVVADE
+269 SDGVIFSFNVVADE

-319 SLKMGNDAAYVK
+319 SLKMGNDAAY
-331 LTEEVAALQKSLDDA
+331 
-346 KAKVAEECK
+346 
-355 DVAENFTEA
+355 
-364 VAAIQAQ
+364 
-371 IDAIKTDLDT
+371 
-381 KNAAC
+381 
-386 DLTEEST
+386 
-393 LDAEAVKAVNDA
+393 
-405 IAKYLEDAAA
+405 
-415 AQADF
+415 
-420 QKKVANDAAY
+420 
-430 AKLTE
+430 
-435 EVAALQKSLDDAKA
+435 
-449 KVAEECKDVA
+449 
-459 ENFTEAVAA
+459 
-468 IQAQID
+468 
-474 AIKTDLDTKNA
+474 
-485 ACDLTEESTLDAEAV
+485 
-500 KAVNDAIAKYLEDAA
+500 
-515 AAQADFQKKVAND
+515 
-528 AAYAKLTE
+528 AKLTE

-581 EDKNTAIELTEESTL
+581 DTKNAACDLTEESTLDAEAVKAVNDAVAKYLEDATTAQAEYLKKVANDAAYAKLTEEVAALQKSLDDAKAKVAEECKDVAENFTETVAAIQAQIDAIKKALDEKNTAIELTEESTL

-633 KLTEEIAAVQA
+633 KLSDEIAAVQA

-675 DAVAEE
+675 DAVAED

-707 KLLTDAKDAYQ
+707 KLLADAKDAYQ
-718 KKIDANEAAYK
+718 KKIDANEAANK

>member
-181 NAFSIKPGEKHKVDI
+181 NAFSVKPGEKHKVDI
-196 VMKNEIYFCGI
+196 VMKNEIYFCGM

-234 LSDNFSIMSSDKG
+234 LSDNFSIVSRDMGD
-247 NGKVRIMLSSLPI
+247 GKVRMILSSLPVDKI
-260 DRIQPYEEG
+260 MPYAEG

-297 TLAASESVE
+297 TLAATEAVE
-306 YALDITDSKVVVT
+306 YALDITGSKVLVT
-319 SLKMGNDAAYVK
+319 SLKM
-331 LTEEVAALQKSLDDA
+331 
-346 KAKVAEECK
+346 
-355 DVAENFTEA
+355 
-364 VAAIQAQ
+364 
-371 IDAIKTDLDT
+371 
-381 KNAAC
+381 
-386 DLTEEST
+386 
-393 LDAEAVKAVNDA
+393 
-405 IAKYLEDAAA
+405 
-415 AQADF
+415 
-420 QKKVANDAAY
+420 ANDAAY

-468 IQAQID
+468 IQTQID

-515 AAQADFQKKVAND
+515 IAQAEYLKKVAND

-575 AIKKDL
+575 AIKKALD
-581 EDKNTAIELTEESTL
+581 EKNTAIELTEESTL

-668 AGIQNDI
+668 VSIQNDI
-675 DAVAEE
+675 DAVAED

>member
-140 DNAKIYFSK
+140 DNARIYFSK

-155 NAKLTYFDAPKY
+155 NAKLTYFDAPNF
-167 QAVSPMVGTLATAE
+167 QAVTPMVGTLATAE

-221 KENGKYKFEYSSR
+221 KENGKYKFEYSNR
-234 LSDNFSIMSSDKG
+234 LSANFSIMSRDMG
-247 NGKVRIMLSSLPI
+247 NGKVRIMLSSLPVDKI
-260 DRIQPYEEG
+260 MPYTEG

-289 TSAITFSN
+289 NSAITFSN

-319 SLKMGNDAAYVK
+319 SLKMG
-331 LTEEVAALQKSLDDA
+331 
-346 KAKVAEECK
+346 
-355 DVAENFTEA
+355 
-364 VAAIQAQ
+364 
-371 IDAIKTDLDT
+371 
-381 KNAAC
+381 
-386 DLTEEST
+386 
-393 LDAEAVKAVNDA
+393 
-405 IAKYLEDAAA
+405 
-415 AQADF
+415 
-420 QKKVANDAAY
+420 
-430 AKLTE
+430 
-435 EVAALQKSLDDAKA
+435 
-449 KVAEECKDVA
+449 
-459 ENFTEAVAA
+459 
-468 IQAQID
+468 
-474 AIKTDLDTKNA
+474 
-485 ACDLTEESTLDAEAV
+485 
-500 KAVNDAIAKYLEDAA
+500 
-515 AAQADFQKKVAND
+515 ND

-581 EDKNTAIELTEESTL
+581 DTKNAACDLTEESTLDAEAVKAVNDAVAKYLEDAATAQAEYLKKVANDAAYAKLTEEVAALQKSLDDAKAKVAEECKDVAENFTETVAAIQAQIDAIKKALDEKNTAIELTEESTL

-620 NFEKKAANDAAYA
+620 NFEKKVANDAAYA
-633 KLTEEIAAVQA
+633 KLSDEIAAVQA

-656 YAMVAAQFAETE
+656 YAMVAGQFAETE

-675 DAVAEE
+675 DAVAED

-718 KKIDANEAAYK
+718 KKIDANETAYK

>member
-247 NGKVRIMLSSLPI
+247 NGKVRIMLSSLPVDKI
-260 DRIQPYEEG
+260 MPYAEG

-355 DVAENFTEA
+355 DVAENFTET

-371 IDAIKTDLDT
+371 IDAIKKDLDT

-393 LDAEAVKAVNDA
+393 LDAEAVK
-405 IAKYLEDAAA
+405 
-415 AQADF
+415 
-420 QKKVANDAAY
+420 
-430 AKLTE
+430 
-435 EVAALQKSLDDAKA
+435 S
-449 KVAEECKDVA
+449 
-459 ENFTEAVAA
+459 
-468 IQAQID
+468 
-474 AIKTDLDTKNA
+474 
-485 ACDLTEESTLDAEAV
+485 
-500 KAVNDAIAKYLEDAA
+500 
-515 AAQADFQKKVAND
+515 
-528 AAYAKLTE
+528 
-536 EVAALQKSLDD
+536 
-547 AKAKVAEECKD
+547 
-558 VAENFTEAVAAI
+558 
-570 QAQID
+570 
-575 AIKKDL
+575 
-581 EDKNTAIELTEESTL
+581 
-596 DAEAVKAVNDA
+596 VNDA

-633 KLTEEIAAVQA
+633 KLSDEIAAVQA

-675 DAVAEE
+675 DAVAED

-718 KKIDANEAAYK
+718 KKIDANETAYK

>member
-140 DNAKIYFSK
+140 DNARIYFSK

-247 NGKVRIMLSSLPI
+247 NGKVRIMLSSLPVDKI
-260 DRIQPYEEG
+260 MPYTEG

-319 SLKMGNDAAYVK
+319 SLKMGNDAAYAK

-364 VAAIQAQ
+364 VATIQAQ
-371 IDAIKTDLDT
+371 IDAIKKDLDT

-405 IAKYLEDAAA
+405 VAKYLEDATT
-415 AQADF
+415 AQAEYL
-420 QKKVANDAAY
+420 KKVANDAAY

-459 ENFTEAVAA
+459 ENFTE
-468 IQAQID
+468 
-474 AIKTDLDTKNA
+474 T
-485 ACDLTEESTLDAEAV
+485 
-500 KAVNDAIAKYLEDAA
+500 
-515 AAQADFQKKVAND
+515 
-528 AAYAKLTE
+528 
-536 EVAALQKSLDD
+536 
-547 AKAKVAEECKD
+547 
-558 VAENFTEAVAAI
+558 VAAI

-575 AIKKDL
+575 AIKKALD
-581 EDKNTAIELTEESTL
+581 EKNTAIELTEESTL

-607 IAKYLEDAATAQA
+607 VAKYLEDAATAQA

-633 KLTEEIAAVQA
+633 KLSDEIAAVQA

-675 DAVAEE
+675 DAVAED

-694 STVDLQAIKTAIE
+694 STVDLQAVKTAIE

-718 KKIDANEAAYK
+718 KKIDANEAANK

>member
-70 SSKIKIVEGSFKINE
+70 SSKIKIVEGSFKIIE

-247 NGKVRIMLSSLPI
+247 NGKVRIMLSSLPVDKI
-260 DRIQPYEEG
+260 MPYAEG

-355 DVAENFTEA
+355 DVAENFTET

-371 IDAIKTDLDT
+371 IDAIKKDLDT

-393 LDAEAVKAVNDA
+393 LDAEAVK
-405 IAKYLEDAAA
+405 
-415 AQADF
+415 
-420 QKKVANDAAY
+420 
-430 AKLTE
+430 
-435 EVAALQKSLDDAKA
+435 S
-449 KVAEECKDVA
+449 
-459 ENFTEAVAA
+459 
-468 IQAQID
+468 
-474 AIKTDLDTKNA
+474 
-485 ACDLTEESTLDAEAV
+485 
-500 KAVNDAIAKYLEDAA
+500 VNDAIAKYLEDAA

-633 KLTEEIAAVQA
+633 KLSDEIAAVQA

-675 DAVAEE
+675 DAVAED

-718 KKIDANEAAYK
+718 KKIDANETAYK

>member
-140 DNAKIYFSK
+140 DNARIYFSK

-155 NAKLTYFDAPKY
+155 NAKLTYFDAPNF
-167 QAVSPMVGTLATAE
+167 QAVTPMVGTLATAE

-247 NGKVRIMLSSLPI
+247 NGKVRIMLSSLPVDKI
-260 DRIQPYEEG
+260 MPYTEG

-319 SLKMGNDAAYVK
+319 SLKMGNDAAY
-331 LTEEVAALQKSLDDA
+331 
-346 KAKVAEECK
+346 
-355 DVAENFTEA
+355 
-364 VAAIQAQ
+364 
-371 IDAIKTDLDT
+371 
-381 KNAAC
+381 
-386 DLTEEST
+386 
-393 LDAEAVKAVNDA
+393 
-405 IAKYLEDAAA
+405 
-415 AQADF
+415 
-420 QKKVANDAAY
+420 

-474 AIKTDLDTKNA
+474 AIKKDLDTKNA

-500 KAVNDAIAKYLEDAA
+500 KAVNDAVAKYLEDATT
-515 AAQADFQKKVAND
+515 AQAEYLKKVAND

-581 EDKNTAIELTEESTL
+581 DTKNAACDLTEESTL

-607 IAKYLEDAATAQA
+607 VAKYLEDAATAQA

-633 KLTEEIAAVQA
+633 KLSDEIAAVQA

-656 YAMVAAQFAETE
+656 YAMVAGQFAETE

-718 KKIDANEAAYK
+718 KKIDANEAANK

>member
-140 DNAKIYFSK
+140 DNARIYFSK

-155 NAKLTYFDAPKY
+155 NAKLTYFDAPNF
-167 QAVSPMVGTLATAE
+167 QAVTPMVGTLATAE

-221 KENGKYKFEYSSR
+221 KENGKYKFEYSNR
-234 LSDNFSIMSSDKG
+234 LSANFSIMSSDKG
-247 NGKVRIMLSSLPI
+247 NGKVRIMLSSLPVDKI
-260 DRIQPYEEG
+260 MPYTEG

-319 SLKMGNDAAYVK
+319 SLKMGNDAAY
-331 LTEEVAALQKSLDDA
+331 
-346 KAKVAEECK
+346 
-355 DVAENFTEA
+355 
-364 VAAIQAQ
+364 
-371 IDAIKTDLDT
+371 
-381 KNAAC
+381 
-386 DLTEEST
+386 
-393 LDAEAVKAVNDA
+393 
-405 IAKYLEDAAA
+405 
-415 AQADF
+415 
-420 QKKVANDAAY
+420 
-430 AKLTE
+430 
-435 EVAALQKSLDDAKA
+435 
-449 KVAEECKDVA
+449 
-459 ENFTEAVAA
+459 
-468 IQAQID
+468 
-474 AIKTDLDTKNA
+474 
-485 ACDLTEESTLDAEAV
+485 
-500 KAVNDAIAKYLEDAA
+500 
-515 AAQADFQKKVAND
+515 
-528 AAYAKLTE
+528 AKLTE

-581 EDKNTAIELTEESTL
+581 DTKNAACDLTEESTLDAEAVKAVNDAVAKYLEDATTAQAEYLKKVANDAAYAKLTEEVAALQKSLDDAKAKVAEECKDVAENFTETVAAIQAQIDAIKKALDEKNTAIELTEESTL

-633 KLTEEIAAVQA
+633 KLSDEIAAVQA

-675 DAVAEE
+675 DAVAED

-694 STVDLQAIKTAIE
+694 STVDLQAVKTAIE

-718 KKIDANEAAYK
+718 KKIDANEAANK